1 MLFGFGCVAYFQQK
15 ALTVAAERMMPD
27 LHLTQMQIGWLEW
40 AFVLGYAVFQL
51 PGGVIGQRLGARR
64 MFVVISVLAFL
75 ATILTPLAPVLLAG
89 SALLATLLFLQ
100 LLLGLAQGPIF
111 PVSSGVIEAWFRP
124 EQWALVQGLQSMGLQ
139 LAAAATPP
147 VVAYLMDAFGWQYAL
162 IWPALPALALIFVWA
177 WYGRNTPAEHP
188 HVTTAELAELGA

>member
-40 AFVLGYAVFQL
+40 AFVLGYAAFQL

-64 MFVVISVLAFL
+64 MFIVISVVAFL
-75 ATILTPLAPVLLAG
+75 ATILTPLAPFVLAG
-89 SALLATLLFLQ
+89 TALLAALLLLQ

-111 PVSSGVIEAWFRP
+111 PVSSGVMEAWFRP

-139 LAAAATPP
+139 FGAALTPP
-147 VVAYLMDAFGWQYAL
+147 LIAYLMNSFGWQYAL
-162 IWPALPALALIFVWA
+162 FWPALPAVALIAVWA
-177 WYGRNTPAEHP
+177 WYGRNTPAAHP
-188 HVTTAELAELGA
+188 SVTPDELAELGA